1 MVTVAHTVMSTEPL
15 RMSTPINDQILTVM
29 QWLSPAFPI
38 GSFAY
43 SHGLEW
49 AISTGCVIDAATLE
63 SWITDVLEYG
73 SGRTDA
79 IILALAVR
87 GVLPFDKL
95 NAMSLALCA
104 SQERLSETQA
114 QGEAMG
120 KVMRDV
126 WKIGC
131 EEMVLPVALGA
142 AAAHRSI
149 PVDLIVPAYLHA
161 FSSNLISV
169 AVRLVPV
176 GQTQGQRV
184 LLALHP
190 LIDALAQVASNAD
203 LDDLTSCTFL
213 SDVAS
218 MRHETQIPRIFKT

>member
-1 MVTVAHTVMSTEPL
+1 MVVHIVMSMGHL
-15 RMSTPINDQILTVM
+15 HMSTPINTQILTVM

-49 AISTGCVIDAATLE
+49 AILTGRVTNAATLD
-63 SWITDVLEYG
+63 SWITDVLEHG

-79 IILALAVR
+79 IILALTVR
-87 GVLPFDKL
+87 GALPFEKL
-95 NAMSLALCA
+95 NAMTHALCA
-104 SQERLSETQA
+104 SQERLSETQL
-114 QGEAMG
+114 QGAAMG

-131 EEMVLPVALGA
+131 EEMALPVALGA

-161 FSSNLISV
+161 FSSNLISA

-190 LIDALAQVASNAD
+190 LIDAIAQVAESAE

>member
-1 MVTVAHTVMSTEPL
+1 MAVLAQTTVSAMKIMWKTALKTGKGLKSL
-15 RMSTPINDQILTVM
+15 RKLQKAAMKSGEKVAD
-29 QWLSPAFPI
+29 
-38 GSFAY
+38 FAL
-43 SHGLEW
+43 GE
-49 AISTGCVIDAATLE
+49 ATRE
-63 SWITDVLEYG
+63 E
-73 SGRTDA
+73 
-79 IILALAVR
+79 IIAAVR
-87 GVLPFDKL
+87 SG
-95 NAMSLALCA
+95 
-104 SQERLSETQA
+104 QEISEIQS

-131 EEMVLPVALGA
+131 EEMALPVALGA

-149 PVDLIVPAYLHA
+149 PIELIVPAYLHA

-169 AVRLVPV
+169 AVRLVPL

-190 LIDALAQVASNAD
+190 LIDALAQVASTAD

>member
-1 MVTVAHTVMSTEPL
+1 
-15 RMSTPINDQILTVM
+15 MSTPINDQILTVM

-49 AISTGCVIDAATLE
+49 AISTGRVMDAATLE
-63 SWITDVLEYG
+63 SWITDILEHG

-87 GVLPFDKL
+87 EVLPFAKL
-95 NAMSLALCA
+95 NAMSITLCA
-104 SQERLSETQA
+104 SQERLSETQS

-131 EEMVLPVALGA
+131 EEMALPVALGA

-149 PVDLIVPAYLHA
+149 PIELIVPAYLHA

-169 AVRLVPV
+169 AVRLVPL

-190 LIDALAQVASNAD
+190 LIDALAQV
-203 LDDLTSCTFL
+203 
-213 SDVAS
+213 
-218 MRHETQIPRIFKT
+218 